1 MALVMQWA
9 TNGWLVE
16 TKWGQTPGNGPHSHT
31 QPQPP
36 VHTATTTGTAEA
48 NTHEAV
54 PTAVAAV
61 VQRPSTAPGTHRIVV
76 HDRGSHSHAA
86 LQSIT
91 PAGSNIVLART
102 RRLALRCKR
111 RDERAPQLEVCAQH
125 LLVVLVVVV
134 QAELGVRVR

>member
-1 MALVMQWA
+1 MGNERLARGDEVGSNSWQW
-9 TNGWLVE
+9 T
-16 TKWGQTPGNGPHSHT
+16 TQPHTSHSHRYT
-31 QPQPP
+31 
-36 VHTATTTGTAEA
+36 HTATTTGTAEA

-61 VQRPSTAPGTHRIVV
+61 AQRPSTAPGTHRIVV

>member
-1 MALVMQWA
+1 MDHTEHTA
-9 TNGWLVE
+9 T
-16 TKWGQTPGNGPHSHT
+16 HSHA

-36 VHTATTTGTAEA
+36 AHTATGTAEA

-54 PTAVAAV
+54 LTAVVAV
-61 VQRPSTAPGTHRIVV
+61 AQRPSTAPCTHRIVI